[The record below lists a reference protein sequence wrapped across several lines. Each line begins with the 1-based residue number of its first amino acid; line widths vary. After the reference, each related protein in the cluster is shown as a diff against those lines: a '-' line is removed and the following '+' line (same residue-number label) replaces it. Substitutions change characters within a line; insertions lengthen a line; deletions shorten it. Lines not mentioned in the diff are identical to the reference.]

1 MEFVLIRDPHARSNY
16 HDELMTS
23 TIRNQLN
30 SMNQNSQSSG
40 AFWISW
46 PKFLRF
52 FNSITISSYASDYYD
67 IREVNR
73 FTRSSTQL
81 IPTFHFHL
89 SQYRYLF
96 VFFKDFLF
104 FFPRT
109 SLINI
114 SLLYHRQN
122 RRIRHY
128 HTQSFVLCNVEQGAS
143 KDVGTRQAI
152 LCTSR
157 GVFTHWIGSLTPGT
171 YVIIPFSTSFWNDD
185 DVSVNDYTLVIHS
198 KVQIHV
204 QVTPE
209 PATLLAD
216 CLIASVL
223 KNHIQ
228 PQNVCDIQ

>member
-16 HDELMTS
+16 KDELITPFILRNLN
-23 TIRNQLN
+23 TIDR
-30 SMNQNSQSSG
+30 NSQSSG

-67 IREVNR
+67 IREINR

-81 IPTFHFHL
+81 IPTYHFHL
-89 SQYRYLF
+89 N
-96 VFFKDFLF
+96 K
-104 FFPRT
+104 T
-109 SLINI
+109 SLVNI

-122 RRIRHY
+122 RRIRNF

-143 KDVGTRQAI
+143 KEVGTCQAI
-152 LCTSR
+152 LCTNR
-157 GVFTHWIGSLTPGT
+157 GAFTHWIGSLRAGF
-171 YVIIPFSTSFWNDD
+171 YVVIPFSTSFWNENNI
-185 DVSVNDYTLVIHS
+185 SVKDYTLVIHS
-198 KVQIHV
+198 KVQINV

-216 CLIASVL
+216 CLIATVL
-223 KNHIQ
+223 KNKIPLHK
-228 PQNVCDIQ
+228 VCDENFSFKEYVFFVLGKRL